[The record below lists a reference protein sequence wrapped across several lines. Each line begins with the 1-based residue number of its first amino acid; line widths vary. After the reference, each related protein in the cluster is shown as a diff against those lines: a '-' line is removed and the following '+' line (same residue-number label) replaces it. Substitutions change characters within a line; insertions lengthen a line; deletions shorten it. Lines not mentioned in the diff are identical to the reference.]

1 MDQSYEGVVLT
12 TCHSSKGLEWSVV
25 FASISEFDSEKNG
38 FHKRNSKGIEE
49 MRRLLFVT
57 ITRARDILYLS
68 GKYVAYGPKN
78 DRTYNMFLK
87 ELYEI
92 VGKDYQPID
101 PMEKVKEEEAR
112 VRRNAKTRERN
123 ARKRTEKMLYRNEMS
138 PERKAQYNRLTKN
151 AKQVNIDDV
160 IAAYSSIK

>member
-1 MDQSYEGVVLT
+1 
-12 TCHSSKGLEWSVV
+12 
-25 FASISEFDSEKNG
+25 
-38 FHKRNSKGIEE
+38 
-49 MRRLLFVT
+49 
-57 ITRARDILYLS
+57 
-68 GKYVAYGPKN
+68 
-78 DRTYNMFLK
+78 MFLK

>member
-1 MDQSYEGVVLT
+1 
-12 TCHSSKGLEWSVV
+12 
-25 FASISEFDSEKNG
+25 
-38 FHKRNSKGIEE
+38 
-49 MRRLLFVT
+49 
-57 ITRARDILYLS
+57 
-68 GKYVAYGPKN
+68 
-78 DRTYNMFLK
+78 MFLK

-123 ARKRTEKMLYRNEMS
+123 ARKRTKKMLYSNEMS